1 MRVLLV
7 TTGSHGDINPF
18 IAIGRALRE
27 RGHDAVLMTNPYY
40 QGQVEEAGLGFL
52 GVGEFLDLKRV
63 HETIPDLMH
72 ERKGVRVVL
81 DLIIGKFAG
90 DAYRA
95 VRAQLQSGAFDVVVH
110 HHIAIGAAWAA
121 EELGV
126 PTASTVLAPMM
137 WMSRGDLF
145 TPQSWSSVYPSRVLL
160 WLIHTLKGPI
170 LRRLMDPI
178 INSARREIGLRKA
191 KGEYL
196 RITRGGTI
204 NLGMWSPAL
213 RRPLADDPPQSV
225 ICGFPWHDRHG
236 EQENAG
242 EQLEAFLAQGEPPIL
257 FTLGTAAVHVAGDF
271 FEHAAEAC
279 RILGRRGLL
288 LVGPGRPMPK
298 NLPAGSLAVEYARF
312 SAVMPRCAVNIHH
325 GGIGSTGQG
334 LRAGRP
340 TVVIPHAHDQFDNA
354 ARLKRLGISETLP
367 RPKVT
372 AARLATAIRTVLGN
386 QSAERAAHSAA
397 TGVRPESGAD
407 RAAVAIEQMVAQQTD
422 TKINK

>member
-52 GVGEFLDLKRV
+52 GVGEYLDLKKV

-72 ERKGVRVVL
+72 ERKGTRIVL
-81 DLIIGKFAG
+81 DMIIGKFAG
-90 DAYRA
+90 DSYRA
-95 VRAQLQSGAFDVVVH
+95 VRAQLQNGAFDVVVH
-110 HHIAIGAAWAA
+110 HHIALGAAWAA

-137 WMSRGDLF
+137 WMSKGDLF

-160 WLIHTLKGPI
+160 WLIHTLKGPM
-170 LRRLMDPI
+170 LKLMMDPVI
-178 INSARREIGLRKA
+178 HRVRRDLGLRKV
-191 KGEYL
+191 KGEYF
-196 RITRGGTI
+196 RITRGGTV

-213 RRPLADDPPQSV
+213 RGPLADDPKRSV
-225 ICGFPWHDRHG
+225 ICGFPWHDQHG

-242 EQLEAFLAQGEPPIL
+242 EQIEAFLARGEPPIL

-271 FEHAAEAC
+271 YEHAAEAC
-279 RILGRRGLL
+279 QILGRRGLL
-288 LVGPGRPMPK
+288 LVGPGRPAPK

-312 SAVMPRCAVNIHH
+312 SAVMPRCAVNVHH

-334 LRAGRP
+334 MRAGRP

-354 ARLKRLGISETLP
+354 ARLKRLGVSDSIP

-372 AARLATAIRTVLGN
+372 AARLAAAIRTVLGN
-386 QSAERAAHSAA
+386 SAAETATGTIAAAMAPERGATQAAMAIERAAAE
-397 TGVRPESGAD
+397 GRG
-407 RAAVAIEQMVAQQTD
+407 